1 MSKVII
7 LIDHEEGAIRPHSFE
22 LASAAALLFPDGQ
35 CSVTGLIAGQDIV
48 PAAEKFAGA
57 TGIGVLAVESATL
70 RRYTAEGYLAVLA
83 HITPPLL
90 PSVILAAHNSV
101 GCDIAPA
108 LAAALDLPLV
118 TGVEEIRASREGW
131 NLRRTAWHGKAVEA
145 VSLPAGAA
153 VFTVM
158 PGAFRSPENI
168 TGARGKVTVRKSP
181 VTLSLSSDPHA
192 LPAGPDNAALA
203 GAEVVVSAGRG
214 VRTPEHMAHI
224 HALAGLFPRS
234 AVGGSRLA
242 CDMGLVDYGAQV
254 GMTGRTVSPK
264 LYIACGISGAA
275 QHLAGMKG
283 SRHIVAVNSDAHA
296 PIFRV
301 ADFGIVDE
309 LEKFIP
315 ALIGAA
321 ERHRVKS

>member
-1 MSKVII
+1 M
-7 LIDHEEGAIRPHSFE
+7 
-22 LASAAALLFPDGQ
+22 
-35 CSVTGLIAGQDIV
+35 
-48 PAAEKFAGA
+48 
-57 TGIGVLAVESATL
+57 
-70 RRYTAEGYLAVLA
+70 
-83 HITPPLL
+83 
-90 PSVILAAHNSV
+90 ILAAHNSV

-118 TGVEEIRASREGW
+118 TGVEDISASREGW

-145 VSLPAGAA
+145 VSLPASAA
-153 VFTVM
+153 VVTVM
-158 PGAFRSPENI
+158 PGAFRSPEGI
-168 TGARGKVTVRKSP
+168 TGVRGKVTVRQIP
-181 VTLSLSSDPHA
+181 VTLSLTSNPHTM
-192 LPAGPDNAALA
+192 PAGPDNAALT

-214 VRTPEHMAHI
+214 VRSEEHMAHI
-224 HALAGLFPRS
+224 HSLAGLFPRS

-254 GMTGRTVSPK
+254 GMTGRTVSPR

-283 SRHIVAVNSDAHA
+283 SRHIVAVNSDIHA

-315 ALIGAA
+315 AFIGAA
-321 ERHRVKS
+321 DRHRVKS